1 MGNKN
6 ESSGIHKN
14 GSDKRSTGNSTI
26 GTVYSSDVCIVTGIS
41 NGRTQILYP
50 VSGGNSYKLG
60 WVTGTYNFSSKT
72 QTVIPDGTYKLV
84 SALDNNYVADIS
96 GGSSASFTRV
106 MAQVPRNLV
115 LNVIQMDII
124 QSQIQAVEK
133 CWIVKMVEIQMVLMC
148 GSMILILHLHNVGK
162 L

>member
-1 MGNKN
+1 MKA
-6 ESSGIHKN
+6 
-14 GSDKRSTGNSTI
+14 RPT
-26 GTVYSSDVCIVTGIS
+26 
-41 NGRTQILYP
+41 
-50 VSGGNSYKLG
+50 
-60 WVTGTYNFSSKT
+60 
-72 QTVIPDGTYKLV
+72 
-84 SALDNNYVADIS
+84 
-96 GGSSASFTRV
+96 ASFTRV